1 VKKLVFLI
9 LVLSL
14 AGIGASYAETDA
26 TKSSN
31 FFLGTKSSAANL
43 NQVLALLVGP
53 QGVPGAVGVAGKDGL
68 IGMNGEAGLPGA
80 PGATG
85 VNGKDGTGVLTVA
98 FTGAQGDC
106 ESGGTK
112 FLDGSGNTTFAC
124 NGAAGATG
132 AAGVAGVAGATGA
145 TGAAGTTG
153 AAGVA
158 GVAGATGA
166 TGVAGATGA
175 AGTGTGGDLSY
186 GAGQISVG
194 ACETDG
200 IIKLGLSRT
209 FTGTDFV
216 FNELTLG
223 EFGSTNDLKATCA
236 EKVVSFYVKII
247 ATTLKNTTGEYLAN
261 DLIKCTVT
269 LPAAAGWPASVP
281 QFSFNSSQLL
291 CSVPAAV
298 GTQRATPA
306 YFFNKI
312 NTADYTDTIG
322 LEIG

>member
-1 VKKLVFLI
+1 MKKLVFLI

-124 NGAAGATG
+124 NGAAGA
-132 AAGVAGVAGATGA
+132 
-145 TGAAGTTG
+145 TG